1 MTSVTF
7 GLPGAQNSWSFSP
20 AKSATFTS
28 QALHNNSVTVA
39 ADIARRIEGQV
50 MPGTGNGQPG
60 SAAAADQGRSSE
72 LSIDIKALEK
82 AFAGFF
88 NSIVDKFGVDVG
100 AVSQALIYKRIGEE
114 EITEETLADGLLDTL
129 KFIDKQFGPEAGD
142 EMIALVNKGLNK
154 ELNAY
159 FDNGKNE
166 EFVVSVN
173 GEVDGANAV
182 AAAIGE
188 FMEARNGEM
197 GGDGIM
203 AILKKLAKELEEEL
217 QKKMQG
223 VLAETATLAD
233 TAELVKE
240 LGAYAAQTAPENLT
254 PGLILDQA
262 V

>member
-7 GLPGAQNSWSFSP
+7 GLPGEQNSWSFSP

-28 QALHNNSVTVA
+28 QALHNNSATVA
-39 ADIARRIEGQV
+39 ADIARRIEGQA
-50 MPGTGNGQPG
+50 MPGANQPQPADASGQGQP
-60 SAAAADQGRSSE
+60 SAAT
-72 LSIDIKALEK
+72 IDIKALEK
-82 AFAGFF
+82 AFEGFF
-88 NSIVDKFGVDVG
+88 NSLVDKFGVDVG

-173 GEVDGANAV
+173 GEISGAGAA

-188 FMEARNGEM
+188 FMEARSGEM
-197 GGDGIM
+197 SGGGLMD
-203 AILKKLAKELEEEL
+203 ILKQLAKEMEEEL
-217 QKKMQG
+217 QKKMQEAQ
-223 VLAETATLAD
+223 AETASLAD
-233 TAELVKE
+233 AAELVKE
-240 LGAYAAQTAPENLT
+240 LGAYAAQTAPGDLA